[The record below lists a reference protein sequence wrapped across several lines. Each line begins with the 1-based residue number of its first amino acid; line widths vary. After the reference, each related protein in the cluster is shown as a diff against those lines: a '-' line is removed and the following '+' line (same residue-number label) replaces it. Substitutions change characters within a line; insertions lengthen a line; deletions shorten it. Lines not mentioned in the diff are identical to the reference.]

1 MKILV
6 DILIIIAVLSVIYIA
21 YYLLR
26 IDLKNK
32 QINDQ
37 FGEEK
42 DDCQRQLYELT
53 KRVVALEKELK
64 NEERDNT
71 RKDKTSNKPIRRNR

>member
-6 DILIIIAVLSVIYIA
+6 DIAVIIAVLSVIYIA

-32 QINDQ
+32 QINNQ

-53 KRVVALEKELK
+53 KRVVALEKELE